1 MLNVKYAVGLLIKF
15 KLHQVSN
22 YVDTFCGRRQ
32 VICGGIVF
40 AKKLYNAPPSV
51 KYIYRLLE
59 LIGPMSRT
67 EIEEESLLPP
77 RTVGYALRILL
88 DKRLITKAKNAKDK
102 RKIIYKINGTAAF

>member
-1 MLNVKYAVGLLIKF
+1 V
-15 KLHQVSN
+15 
-22 YVDTFCGRRQ
+22 T
-32 VICGGIVF
+32 CGGIVF
-40 AKKLYNAPPSV
+40 ARKLYNAPPSV

-88 DKRLITKAKNAKDK
+88 EKRLITKVKNTKDK
-102 RKIIYKINGTAAF
+102 RKITYKINGTTAF

>member
-1 MLNVKYAVGLLIKF
+1 MLH
-15 KLHQVSN
+15 HQ
-22 YVDTFCGRRQ
+22 
-32 VICGGIVF
+32 
-40 AKKLYNAPPSV
+40 L

-102 RKIIYKINGTAAF
+102 RKIIYKINGTTAF